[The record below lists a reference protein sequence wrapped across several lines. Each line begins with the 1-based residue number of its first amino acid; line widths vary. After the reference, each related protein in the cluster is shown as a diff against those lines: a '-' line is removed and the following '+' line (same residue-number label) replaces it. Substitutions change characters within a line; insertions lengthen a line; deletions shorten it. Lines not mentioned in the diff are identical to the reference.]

1 LRIAANRQLP
11 IAIRQSQTAHMRTSD
26 FHYHLPESAI
36 AQEAIEPRDSARL
49 LDTRD
54 LSDRRF
60 SDLPAM
66 LRSGDL
72 LVVNRTRVRPARL
85 TGAKDGSGG
94 KVEALLL
101 RPLGDGS
108 WEALVRPAR
117 RIRAGTRLRFGGL
130 LAVVAEGPS
139 QGKVVLRSEGGSFED
154 AAETIGEVPLPPYF
168 HGRLEDS
175 ERYQTVYGDRSGS
188 AAAPTAGLHFTRPLL
203 GELAASGIDVAAVE
217 LDIGLD
223 TFQPIAT
230 PDLESH
236 QIHTERFEV
245 GAEVG
250 AAVERTRR
258 RGGRVVAVGT
268 TVVRA
273 LESAADAAGVVT
285 PQTADTALFIAPGYR
300 FRVVDLLVTNFHVP
314 GSTLVVLVAAFM
326 GPAWRAAYSTALARG
341 YRFLSFGDAMLA
353 ERAS

>member
-1 LRIAANRQLP
+1 
-11 IAIRQSQTAHMRTSD
+11 MRTSD

-36 AQEAIEPRDSARL
+36 GQEAIEPRDSARL

-60 SDLPAM
+60 GDLPGM
-66 LRSGDL
+66 LESGDL
-72 LVVNRTRVRPARL
+72 VVVNRTRVRPARL
-85 TGAKDGSGG
+85 TGEKDGSGG
-94 KVEALLL
+94 NVEALLL

-117 RIRAGTRLRFGGL
+117 RIRVGTRLRFGGL

-139 QGKVVLRSEGGSFED
+139 EGKVVLRSEGGSFED
-154 AAETIGEVPLPPYF
+154 AAEKIGEVPLPPYF
-168 HGRLEDS
+168 HGRLDDS

-203 GELAASGIDVAAVE
+203 DELAGSGIDVAAVE

-223 TFQPIAT
+223 TLRPIAT

-236 QIHTERFEV
+236 RIHTERFGV
-245 GAEVG
+245 PAEV
-250 AAVERTRR
+250 AEAIDVTRR
-258 RGGRVVAVGT
+258 RGGRVMAVGT

-273 LESAADAAGVVT
+273 LESAADPAGVVT
-285 PQTADTALFIAPGYR
+285 PQASETALFISPGYR
-300 FRVVDLLVTNFHVP
+300 FRVVDLLVTNFHIP

-326 GPAWRAAYSTALARG
+326 GPGWRPAYAAALARG